1 MNTVNPIRN
10 NIAFTVFVSYKPPL
24 LMCILKPIKAATRIN
39 TETANSQ
46 TDHFFIFNEP
56 YAATRYKI
64 LLMKFAHTTGR
75 RLQSR
80 LETGLE
86 NQTETVLRPLL

>member
-64 LLMKFAHTTGR
+64 LLMKFAPPPPR
-75 RLQSR
+75 VRV
-80 LETGLE
+80 
-86 NQTETVLRPLL
+86 VLRHLTGGAKQPLA